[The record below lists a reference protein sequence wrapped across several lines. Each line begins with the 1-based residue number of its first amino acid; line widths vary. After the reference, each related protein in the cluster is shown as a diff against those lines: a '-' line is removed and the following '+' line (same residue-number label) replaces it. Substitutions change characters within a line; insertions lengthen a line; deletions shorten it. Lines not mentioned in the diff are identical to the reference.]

1 MHTQTLRDENVPAAP
16 SPERPSQDPHDP
28 VQPDPQAAGRGFS
41 NRRDWRGYLLA
52 TQKSGDAD
60 EASAGSIRA
69 PGIHPVGQR
78 RWLAGAGDFSF
89 EPSITVR

>member
-1 MHTQTLRDENVPAAP
+1 MRTNPLRNENVPAAP

-28 VQPDPQAAGRGFS
+28 VQPDPQAISRSFS
-41 NRRDWRGYLLA
+41 NRRDWRGYLMA
-52 TQKSGDAD
+52 TQKAADAVG
-60 EASAGSIRA
+60 SSTGSIGTPEVHA
-69 PGIHPVGQR
+69 VGQR